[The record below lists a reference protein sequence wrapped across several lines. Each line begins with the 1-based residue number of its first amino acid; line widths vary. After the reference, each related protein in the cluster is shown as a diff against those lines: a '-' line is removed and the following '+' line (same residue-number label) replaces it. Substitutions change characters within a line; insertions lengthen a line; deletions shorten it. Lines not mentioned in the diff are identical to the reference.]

1 MSTRTWTIGELAKRT
16 GVSVRALRHY
26 DEIGL
31 PSPVGRTEAGYR
43 LYIGEDIVRLH
54 RIKALRQMGFSL
66 DEARDLLDRSAV
78 SPRQMV
84 DDHVRRLEEHIALEQ
99 RLCERLNRLARRLS
113 SAEEISSE
121 EFLDVIEVM
130 SMVENS
136 EKYYTPEQFAWLR
149 ERAQT
154 VGEERIQQV
163 ESEWPQLIAQVQAEM
178 DRGTDP
184 KDERVQILAARWQG
198 LIEEFTG
205 GNPQIEASLRT
216 MYANEPQLRAST
228 GVDADVTSYIT
239 KALSVDE

>member
-1 MSTRTWTIGELAKRT
+1 
-16 GVSVRALRHY
+16 
-26 DEIGL
+26 
-31 PSPVGRTEAGYR
+31 
-43 LYIGEDIVRLH
+43 
-54 RIKALRQMGFSL
+54 
-66 DEARDLLDRSAV
+66 
-78 SPRQMV
+78 
-84 DDHVRRLEEHIALEQ
+84 
-99 RLCERLNRLARRLS
+99 LS
-113 SAEEISSE
+113 STEEISPE

-136 EKYYTPEQFAWLR
+136 EKYYTPEQLEWLR

-163 ESEWPQLIAQVQAEM
+163 ESEWPALIAQVRAEM

-184 KDERVQILAARWQG
+184 RDERVRRLATRWRG

-228 GVDADVTSYIT
+228 GVDADVTAYIA